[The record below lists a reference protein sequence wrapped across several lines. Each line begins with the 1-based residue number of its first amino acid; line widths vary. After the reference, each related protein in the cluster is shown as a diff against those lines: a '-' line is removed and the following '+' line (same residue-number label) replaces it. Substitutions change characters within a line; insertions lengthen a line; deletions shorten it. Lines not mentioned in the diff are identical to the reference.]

1 MGVSCGKQSLHG
13 WHCVHVRSLPVSARA
28 TNGTGG
34 VPMASSMRY
43 SAWPEKSL
51 GLLSKLEEV
60 VE

>member
-1 MGVSCGKQSLHG
+1 MSCAKQSLQG
-13 WHCVHVRSLPVSARA
+13 WHCVQVRSLPVSASA

-43 SAWPEKSL
+43 SAWPDRSL
-51 GLLSKLEEV
+51 VGRVSELEDI

>member
-13 WHCVHVRSLPVSARA
+13 WHCVQMRSLPVSARA

-34 VPMASSMRY
+34 VPMARFIRY
-43 SAWPEKSL
+43 SAWPDCSL
-51 GLLSKLEEV
+51 GREVEVEEV